1 MYMFIIIAY
10 VNIVRLKRSRWKW
23 LFVRSRTGRGEARVC
38 AVTAVNSLSF
48 KGGVRVQRGYF
59 PTHHQNHP
67 APGEQAALC
76 NRPSWSHWA
85 DTILPTA
92 SHTPPILPYY
102 AKAARAGIPQGAKGH
117 QSPGCCRG
125 LGLLWRENQKSLLRE
140 TQVHAGSPAFRLWA
154 PLSIFKWLPLNHF
167 FKPNCYLCF
176 SHYQC
181 QK

>member
-10 VNIVRLKRSRWKW
+10 INIVRLKRSRWKW
-23 LFVRSRTGRGEARVC
+23 LFVRSRTGRGEARAC
-38 AVTAVNSLSF
+38 AVTAVNSLSC
-48 KGGVRVQRGYF
+48 KGGVRVERGCF

-102 AKAARAGIPQGAKGH
+102 AKAARAGIP
-117 QSPGCCRG
+117 RG
-125 LGLLWRENQKSLLRE
+125 PKATNPQAAAEDWGSCGERTKRACWERPKS
-140 TQVHAGSPAFRLWA
+140 TQV
-154 PLSIFKWLPLNHF
+154 PLLSVSGPPFQF
-167 FKPNCYLCF
+167 SSGYL
-176 SHYQC
+176 
-181 QK
+181 